1 MKRFLLS
8 LGLLGVMG
16 FSVAGWAEEVTVFSA
31 AEAGPDAWTW
41 EGARLTEE
49 GANLKL
55 AKDKGES
62 CDVVLAD
69 RFTYL
74 PDGVVEFSVD
84 RVVSGTYSIQVLAF
98 KGGDYLGAVDLVKD
112 SMFAGT
118 KTVPLKDLKLP
129 AETRFVTFKLWIS
142 KDLGSS
148 VLFKEIRYYVPVVQ
162 TSILYDL
169 AVGTTT
175 SGLVDQATWSPGEKG
190 GRLALLP
197 GGSVGSV
204 VFQDK
209 IEKPARGKLLLKAS
223 DVKNGTLTVQ
233 VCAFDGAG
241 NYLDSVEVINRAISG
256 MSADLGSITWPELT
270 ETFQVKVWLGGGA
283 GTSAVIQRI
292 LILE

>member
-31 AEAGPDAWTW
+31 AEAGQDAWTW

-162 TSILYDL
+162 RASFTIWRSARRRPVSWIRPRGRPAKKAAGWHLYRGVPW
-169 AVGTTT
+169 AP
-175 SGLVDQATWSPGEKG
+175 SFFRIKSKSP
-190 GRLALLP
+190 R
-197 GGSVGSV
+197 
-204 VFQDK
+204 
-209 IEKPARGKLLLKAS
+209 
-223 DVKNGTLTVQ
+223 
-233 VCAFDGAG
+233 AG
-241 NYLDSVEVINRAISG
+241 NCCSRLR
-256 MSADLGSITWPELT
+256 T
-270 ETFQVKVWLGGGA
+270 
-283 GTSAVIQRI
+283 
-292 LILE
+292 